1 MRTSALAFGLAVLA
15 FSLPVPAP
23 GHTPATPFRPV
34 AAVTP
39 FGSTAAVTPFG
50 STAAV
55 IPSGSTGAFI
65 PLDSTAVP
73 MSAAGAPYAHWIA
86 AGRRFAEFDRSAGP
100 AVEGLGDLAAAD

>member
-1 MRTSALAFGLAVLA
+1 MRTSALAFGLAVLS

-55 IPSGSTGAFI
+55 IPFGSTAAVI
-65 PLDSTAVP
+65 PFDSTAAA
-73 MSAAGAPYAHWIA
+73 MTAAGAPYANWIA
-86 AGRRFAEFDRSAGP
+86 AGRRFAEFDRSAGT
-100 AVEGLGDLAAAD
+100 AGEALGALAAG